1 MKKAIA
7 QGCSLLLRHAWRTP
21 RCTTTSPTALSHRV
35 LVASVT
41 ASPKAGTMT
50 AMSDFAAVMSAFLN
64 QVQHGANNAVGVD
77 TVVSVD
83 VFE

>member
-1 MKKAIA
+1 M
-7 QGCSLLLRHAWRTP
+7 
-21 RCTTTSPTALSHRV
+21 
-35 LVASVT
+35 VASVT

-50 AMSDFAAVMSAFLN
+50 TMSDSAAVISAFLN

-83 VFE
+83 IFE